1 MDKEILKK
9 FKQKHGKKS
18 LAIRLQESDLY
29 EYNPAA
35 NLLLLVICLGQR
47 REKENYD
54 DTWVQEDCP
63 KTAEEL
69 VGWCDMAQWRLALRS
84 KMSES
89 QVLRYVK
96 RFEKDGVIEIDGW
109 TSPTTGFEH
118 RMYRIVGEVV
128 DEHQRPEQSATVERP
143 GRYKTKAPNRGRFTA
158 KNQPKKNKKS
168 RAVAVGV
175 DKDFA

>member
-1 MDKEILKK
+1 MDKEQAAKLKK
-9 FKQKHGKKS
+9 KFGKKS
-18 LAIRLQESDLY
+18 LSIRIQESDLY

-35 NLLLLVICLGQR
+35 NMLLMVICLGQR

-89 QVLRYVK
+89 QVWRYLHT
-96 RFEKDGVIEIDGW
+96 FEDDGVIEIQGW
-109 TSPTTGFEH
+109 TDSNNMEH
-118 RMYRIVGEVV
+118 RMYRIVEAVV
-128 DEHQRPEQSATVERP
+128 DEHQRPEQSEHVKRP
-143 GRYKTKAPNRGRFTA
+143 SRYKTKRGANRGSFSA
-158 KNQPKKNKKS
+158 ANQPK
-168 RAVAVGV
+168 REAEIDIEEQELA
-175 DKDFA
+175 